1 MNARHTLAQIASLND
16 LIATDSENIENLEA
30 KLFKANKEQTVLHN
44 RRQRLILKLAAWAI
58 QEGVAG
64 PDDDLPVDDPH
75 SFLVAICD
83 LIENHERLW
92 ETDGAVH

>member
-1 MNARHTLAQIASLND
+1 MNPRHILGQFVSLND

-30 KLFKANKEQTVLHN
+30 KLLQAKEEQTLLFR
-44 RRQRLILKLAAWAI
+44 RRQRLVFTLAAWAI
-58 QEGVAG
+58 HEGVAG
-64 PDDDLPVDDPH
+64 PDDDLHVDDPN

-92 ETDGAVH
+92 ETNGVKH